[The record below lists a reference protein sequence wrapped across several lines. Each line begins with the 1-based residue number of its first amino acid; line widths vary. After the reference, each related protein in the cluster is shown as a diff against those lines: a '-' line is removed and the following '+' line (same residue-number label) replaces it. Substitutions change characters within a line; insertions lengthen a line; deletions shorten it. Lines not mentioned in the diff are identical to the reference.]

1 MRLNKFLA
9 RSGIASRRRC
19 DEIIKSKKI
28 SINGQIVTDFSY
40 QVQKEDIILYD
51 GKYLEIEDKSL
62 IYILN
67 KPKGY
72 ICTSQDTNDRLKVID
87 LIDTNARLFTVGRL
101 DRDTTGIILLT
112 NDGDIAHYLAHPKY
126 NKEKK
131 YYVKSKG
138 RIESSLLKKIKNG
151 YLLKDGTKVKANIR
165 LISSSGNI
173 FEWDIILTEGKNRE
187 IKRIFSEFDAKVT
200 LIHRY
205 SFAGNELNN
214 LKIGKYKIIY
224 KKDIDKRILKSY

>member
-9 RSGIASRRRC
+9 RCGLDSRRKC
-19 DEIIKSKKI
+19 DEIIKKKKI
-28 SINGQIVTDFSY
+28 SVNGTIITDFSY
-40 QVQKEDIILYD
+40 QVQKDDVVLYGD
-51 GKYLEIEDKSL
+51 KYLEIEDQSL

-72 ICTSQDTNDRLKVID
+72 VCTSKDTHNRLKVID
-87 LIDTNARLFTVGRL
+87 LINSNLRLFTIGRL
-101 DRDTTGIILLT
+101 DRDTTGIILIT
-112 NDGDIAHYLAHPKY
+112 NDGDIANRLAHPRY

-138 RIESSLLKKIKNG
+138 RIENNFLKKIRTG
-151 YLLKDGTKVKANIR
+151 YILEDGTRVRANIK
-165 LISSSGNI
+165 LLSHSGNI

-187 IKRIFSEFDAKVT
+187 IKRIFSEFNSRVT

-205 SFAGNELNN
+205 SFAGIELNN
-214 LKIGKYKIIY
+214 IKIGKYKVIS
-224 KKDIDKRILKSY
+224 KKELQKRITKIV